1 MRISDW
7 SSDVCSSDLLATE
20 LGEILIHV
28 GRYAQR
34 STQRC
39 HIALPSQLATMEPQ
53 RSNLIE
59 FERIARSEAQHRLPI
74 KNGIAFGFLDELAR
88 IRRKLPFDPTRI
100 RAVCIFRLFARRRVS
115 RKTQRS
121 LLHSPDQS

>member
-1 MRISDW
+1 M
-7 SSDVCSSDLLATE
+7 CEHLATE
-20 LGEILIHV
+20 LREILIHV

-39 HIALPSQLATMEPQ
+39 HIALPSRLATMEPQ

-74 KNGIAFGFLDELAR
+74 KNGIAFGFLDELALL
-88 IRRKLPFDPTRI
+88 RRKLPFDPTQIGRPSC
-100 RAVCIFRLFARRRVS
+100 REGVCKYV
-115 RKTQRS
+115 K
-121 LLHSPDQS
+121 

>member
-7 SSDVCSSDLLATE
+7 SSDVCLFEHLATE
-20 LGEILIHV
+20 LREILIHV

-39 HIALPSQLATMEPQ
+39 HIALPSRLATMEPQ

-59 FERIARSEAQHRLPI
+59 FERIARSEAQPRLPI
-74 KNGIAFGFLDELAR
+74 KNGIAFGFLDELAD
-88 IRRKLPFDPTRI
+88 RKSS
-100 RAVCIFRLFARRRVS
+100 RLNS
-115 RKTQRS
+115 S
-121 LLHSPDQS
+121 H